1 MRNVYKDC
9 DVCSEVQVVTFS
21 SSNVITECGCGINV
35 LDTMLEEDRLYP
47 VYQQVFGVFA
57 MNRYDDSPIKYERSL
72 KSINHN
78 KRGV

>member
-47 VYQQVFGVFA
+47 V
-57 MNRYDDSPIKYERSL
+57 
-72 KSINHN
+72 
-78 KRGV
+78 